1 MLFPYC
7 GPLTAARLV
16 GHCRLTKILKEL
28 HKSCQGEDGA
38 DDHKKGTQL
47 LEVRCS
53 STQSKLNAVL
63 RYWSRVRCSE
73 LR

>member
-47 LEVRCS
+47 LEVCP
-53 STQSKLNAVL
+53 LLFNAVEAQRSAAVL
-63 RYWSRVRCSE
+63 EQSS
-73 LR
+73 L

>member
-47 LEVRCS
+47 LEVS
-53 STQSKLNAVL
+53 PLLFNAVEAQRSAAVL
-63 RYWSRVRCSE
+63 EQSS
-73 LR
+73 L